1 MTTKVKLGTLPLIYP
16 IPIVLVG
23 ALVDDRPNFATIGDC
38 GLVGIRPPLVS
49 VSLHADHYT
58 TCGIREHGAYSINI
72 PRTDM
77 LVVTDY
83 CGIVSG
89 RDVDKSALFDI
100 FYGETPAAPLIAE
113 CPVNIECR
121 VVEQVTIQ
129 HRQLFIAEV
138 VQTHVSA
145 EFVSD
150 DGERQRIADLGQL
163 APIIYALDNRYYA
176 IGPQIG
182 TGYQEGKA
190 LQTTQDK

>member
-1 MTTKVKLGTLPLIYP
+1 MSSKVKLGTLPLIYP

-58 TCGIREHGAYSINI
+58 TRGIREHGAYSINI
-72 PRTDM
+72 PCADM

-89 RDVDKSALFDI
+89 RDVDKSALFDV
-100 FYGETPAAPLIAE
+100 FYGEIAAAPLIAE

-145 EFVSD
+145 EFVTD
-150 DGERQRIADLGQL
+150 DGERKRIADLGQL

-190 LQTTQDK
+190 YRPE